1 MTLPFASMQRTGR
14 SFASLYR
21 TLMPFIVGEEKAAV
35 GYKDRSEALRA
46 EMSHWYGKIKW
57 WMHLKRAGFVP
68 QYEVWKRKD

>member
-1 MTLPFASMQRTGR
+1 MVGTATHANSRAR
-14 SFASLYR
+14 RA
-21 TLMPFIVGEEKAAV
+21 VGEEKAAV

-68 QYEVWKRKD
+68 QFEVWKRKD